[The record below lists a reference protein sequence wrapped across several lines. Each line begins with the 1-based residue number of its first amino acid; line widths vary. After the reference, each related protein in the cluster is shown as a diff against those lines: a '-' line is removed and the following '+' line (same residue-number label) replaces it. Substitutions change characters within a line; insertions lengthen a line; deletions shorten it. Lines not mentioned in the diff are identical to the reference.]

1 VRARGCGAAERGI
14 SRRHGPQTLSQRCKE
29 ALCHSSSQQDSPTFP
44 AVENAA
50 QKPLIAAG
58 GGAYI
63 GSLVGAM
70 SRTRDTGKTGHHLP
84 FHEEARASGVLVAVH
99 VSPDNELDAA
109 RVLRE
114 AGGATIE
121 KATGPWQQ
129 GRWADFDPTRTPE
142 PLNEYSQKHA

>member
-1 VRARGCGAAERGI
+1 MSLIVAAGF
-14 SRRHGPQTLSQRCKE
+14 T
-29 ALCHSSSQQDSPTFP
+29 TFP
-44 AVENAA
+44 AAENAA

-99 VSPDNELDAA
+99 VSPDNQLDAA

-121 KATGPWQQ
+121 KATGRWQQ

>member
-1 VRARGCGAAERGI
+1 
-14 SRRHGPQTLSQRCKE
+14 
-29 ALCHSSSQQDSPTFP
+29 
-44 AVENAA
+44 
-50 QKPLIAAG
+50 
-58 GGAYI
+58 
-63 GSLVGAM
+63 M

-99 VSPDNELDAA
+99 VSPDNQLDAA

-121 KATGPWQQ
+121 KATGRWQQ